1 MDSLKAYAAFA
12 RIFEAGSISAVAREM
27 GITQSAVSKQIV
39 ALEAGLGV
47 QLFAR
52 TTRRLQPTHEALALY
67 EHVKQLLD
75 AVESLRTDSGRLA
88 SVSGT
93 LRITVPGAFGRL
105 RICPRLPAF
114 LSAFPAVRLDVM
126 ISDQVIDLV
135 EERVELGVRI
145 GPLAPSTLMAR
156 PIGAMNQVLVA
167 SPSFLSGRKRLDSP
181 VDLAA
186 HPCVLQGGPTSS
198 SRWEFDSESGRQA
211 VDVDGAIRVNDL
223 EAALGLVCAHQGMG
237 LLPDWMV
244 AQALAENRLVRL
256 LPDFYPRPMA
266 VNIVYPQTRF
276 LSRRARGFIDFLVAE
291 RAAQRI

>member
-75 AVESLRTDSGRLA
+75 AVESLRTDSGRKA
-88 SVSGT
+88 SASGT
-93 LRITVPGAFGRL
+93 LRITLPGAFGRL
-105 RICPRLPAF
+105 RICPRLPEF
-114 LSAFPAVRLDVM
+114 LKSFPAVRLDVL
-126 ISDQVIDLV
+126 ISDQIIDLV

-156 PIGAMNQVLVA
+156 PIGVMGQALVA
-167 SPSFLSGRKRLDSP
+167 SPQFLHGRRRLDSP

-186 HPCVLQGGPTSS
+186 HPCILHGGPSS
-198 SRWEFDSESGRQA
+198 GSRWEFDSESGRQA
-211 VDVDGAIRVNDL
+211 VDVDGALRVNDL
-223 EAALGLVCAHQGMG
+223 EAVFGLVCAHQGIA

-244 AQALAENRLVRL
+244 SSAVVENRLVRL

-266 VNIVYPQTRF
+266 VNVVYPQTRF

-291 RAAQRI
+291 HAARRI